1 MIKGGA
7 VATTAKSGSSK
18 RDEGATGEALHTLYT
33 TRPVL
38 TENAY
43 KGWRHLI
50 VKDNSIEQRIS
61 NGELLRV
68 ARFITTLGGMK
79 VSNNYVFEKGEQ
91 KRNHIHILVRAPKL
105 YNLKEMTQQFR
116 MKQRLTYET
125 ERVVQI
131 PIETGGDKML
141 YEDVAALEEWSI
153 DLSSLTF
160 EVDLFTSNDHLFY
173 TIETYFYKEQL
184 RRHPV
189 NCVDFTDNDGPNP
202 ITDYLILQYV
212 NNV

>member
-18 RDEGATGEALHTLYT
+18 RDEGATGEALYHLYS

-38 TENAY
+38 TENAF

-50 VKDNSIEQRIS
+50 VKDNSVEQRIT

-79 VSNNYVFEKGEQ
+79 TTNNYVFEKGDQ
-91 KRNHIHILVRAPKL
+91 KRNHVHMLVRAPKL
-105 YNLKEMTQQFR
+105 YNLKDMTQSFR
-116 MKQRLTYET
+116 KKQKLIYET
-125 ERVVQI
+125 ERIIQYPVH
-131 PIETGGDKML
+131 GDF
-141 YEDVAALEEWSI
+141 EDVAHLDEWSI

-160 EVDLFTSNDHLFY
+160 EVELFTSNDHLFF
-173 TIETYFYKEQL
+173 TIEDYFYKEQK

-189 NCVDFTDNDGPNP
+189 NDPPFTDDDGPNP
-202 ITDYLILQYV
+202 MMDYIMTQMC
-212 NNV
+212 NI